1 MIWEAV
7 KLKGVKL
14 TDSGLRLSFP
24 GYSGEDTDQSSLY
37 LSRAWVTI
45 VDFKY
50 VGSKAMTTLSLNSVK
65 HKTMKMVIVVSHL

>member
-1 MIWEAV
+1 MTKRPYPWGREDRRVSATRLKYMIWEAV

-37 LSRAWVTI
+37 LSRA
-45 VDFKY
+45 
-50 VGSKAMTTLSLNSVK
+50 
-65 HKTMKMVIVVSHL
+65 

>member
-37 LSRAWVTI
+37 LSRA
-45 VDFKY
+45 
-50 VGSKAMTTLSLNSVK
+50 
-65 HKTMKMVIVVSHL
+65 